1 MDSNFAKSKEVYKSK
16 IPEIERTLEII
27 NLLKTRGEEETDGVI
42 TSYSLCDTIYA
53 KAKVYIYYVV
63 DLIRPSYINVIYAIL
78 HSWTRRRI
86 KCVCGSAPV
95 LW

>member
-27 NLLKTRGEEETDGVI
+27 NLLKTRGEEEIDGVI

-53 KAKVYIYYVV
+53 KAKVCTYYFRTRSFLR
-63 DLIRPSYINVIYAIL
+63 LI
-78 HSWTRRRI
+78 
-86 KCVCGSAPV
+86 
-95 LW
+95 